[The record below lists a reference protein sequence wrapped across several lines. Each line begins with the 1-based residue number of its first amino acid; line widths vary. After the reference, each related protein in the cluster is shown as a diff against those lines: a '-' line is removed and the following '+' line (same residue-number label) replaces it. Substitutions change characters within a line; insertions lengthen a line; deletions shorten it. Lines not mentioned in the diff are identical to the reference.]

1 MRAAPK
7 EQPKTTDAI
16 ANELLIG
23 GRLSSSAFRMDA
35 RWNPTTADAGAAL
48 DHGYLSLI

>member
-16 ANELLIG
+16 ANELTG
-23 GRLSSSAFRMDA
+23 GRRYSAFICLQYQGSD
-35 RWNPTTADAGAAL
+35 TQL
-48 DHGYLSLI
+48 

>member
-16 ANELLIG
+16 ANELTG
-23 GRLSSSAFRMDA
+23 GRRYSAFRYQGSD
-35 RWNPTTADAGAAL
+35 TQL
-48 DHGYLSLI
+48 